1 MKHTLLPVYK
11 LIKTLTTERNWK
23 VTYANDVEAQEYM
36 SLMIAAFALD
46 IALDLNP
53 LDPNSASQ
61 IVRAELDAEME
72 NEND

>member
-1 MKHTLLPVYK
+1 MKRTLLPVYK
-11 LIKTLTTERNWK
+11 LIKALTTEKEW
-23 VTYANDVEAQEYM
+23 EATFVNGLEEQQNAD
-36 SLMIAAFALD
+36 LLIAAFAHD

-61 IVRAELDAEME
+61 LVRAELDAEME